1 VLPKWGS
8 EIPILSSLWHSMEV
22 FTPARDNGNGSARK
36 GEVFTPGTGL
46 RAQREAKSRTER
58 GDKIQKVVH
67 RVRRKRKQ
75 LLALVI
81 TERPKALA
89 DRVLKELNRGV
100 TGLHGRGMYT
110 QQEREVLLIAVT
122 VMEMKHLKSV
132 VKAEDPRAFIIITPA
147 QDVIGQGFQTLDG

>member
-1 VLPKWGS
+1 
-8 EIPILSSLWHSMEV
+8 MEV

-122 VMEMKHLKSV
+122 VTEMKHLKSV